1 MTSSQAELKF
11 EQFDQHRRLL
21 FSVAYRM
28 LGSVMDAEDM
38 VQEAFL
44 RWQLQD
50 APVTTS
56 AKAYLTTIVTR
67 LCIDHL
73 RSARSRREEYVGI
86 WLPEPL
92 LVDDADDPAEASLT
106 AESVSVA
113 LLVVLETLAPIERA
127 CFLLREVLGYGYGE
141 VAEIVGE
148 SEANCRQMVSR
159 ARRRVNERRPRFDVS
174 ESDHTRLTSE
184 FIRACSAGDTRD
196 FLAILAEDAV
206 VYSDGGG
213 KAVAALNP
221 VVGRDR
227 VARFFAGLMSK
238 APPGLAISPTT
249 INGTMGLVTTL
260 NGLPINTI
268 SFDVQD
274 GRIQRFYIVVNPDK
288 LQRVKRSPR

>member
-1 MTSSQAELKF
+1 MTSSQADLKF
-11 EQFDQHRRLL
+11 EQFDQHRGLL

-50 APVTTS
+50 APVTSS

-67 LCIDHL
+67 LCIDLL

-92 LVDDADDPAEASLT
+92 LVDEADDPAEASVT

-113 LLVVLETLAPIERA
+113 FLVVLETLAPTERA
-127 CFLLREVLGYGYGE
+127 CFLLREVLGYGYDE

-184 FIRACSAGDTRD
+184 FMRACTAGDTRD
-196 FLAILAEDAV
+196 FLAILSEDAV

-221 VVGRDR
+221 VMGRDR

-238 APPGLAISPTT
+238 APSGLAISPRTINGKIGLVTT
-249 INGTMGLVTTL
+249 INGV
-260 NGLPINTI
+260 PINTI
-268 SFDVQD
+268 SFDVHD

-288 LQRVKRSPR
+288 LQRVRI

>member
-44 RWQLQD
+44 RWQLQN

-56 AKAYLTTIVTR
+56 VKAYLTTIVTR

-92 LVDDADDPAEASLT
+92 LVDESDDPAEASLT

-113 LLVVLETLAPIERA
+113 FLVVLETLAPIERA

-249 INGTMGLVTTL
+249 INGTIGLVTTL
-260 NGLPINTI
+260 NGSPINTI
-268 SFDVQD
+268 TFDVQD

>member
-44 RWQLQD
+44 RWQLQN

-92 LVDDADDPAEASLT
+92 LVDESDDPAEASLT

-113 LLVVLETLAPIERA
+113 FLVVLETLAPIERA

>member
-113 LLVVLETLAPIERA
+113 FLVVLETLAPIERA
-127 CFLLREVLGYGYGE
+127 CFLLREVLGYGYDE

-174 ESDHTRLTSE
+174 ESDHMRLTSE

-213 KAVAALNP
+213 KAVAAVNP
-221 VVGRDR
+221 VMGRDR

-238 APPGLAISPTT
+238 APSGLAISPTT
-249 INGTMGLVTTL
+249 INGTIGLVTTL

-288 LQRVKRSPR
+288 LKRVKRSPR